1 MDITI
6 GSDTIN
12 ISCIPP
18 FFGLS
23 LKNFIVIQKVENF
36 SILVAI
42 FLKGKNLSQSVS
54 IKLFEDRN
62 VRTLWDE
69 ETEEWY
75 FSVHDVIAILTNQPD
90 YEKVRNYWKWLR
102 NKLKQEGSELGSD
115 TTQLKL
121 QAADF

>member
-1 MDITI
+1 M
-6 GSDTIN
+6 
-12 ISCIPP
+12 
-18 FFGLS
+18 
-23 LKNFIVIQKVENF
+23 
-36 SILVAI
+36 
-42 FLKGKNLSQSVS
+42 SQSVS

-69 ETEEWY
+69 EAEKWY

-102 NKLKQEGSELGSD
+102 NKLKQEGSEVGSN

-121 QAADF
+121 QVYYFSKIDFSITVASFLY

>member
-1 MDITI
+1 M
-6 GSDTIN
+6 
-12 ISCIPP
+12 
-18 FFGLS
+18 
-23 LKNFIVIQKVENF
+23 
-36 SILVAI
+36 
-42 FLKGKNLSQSVS
+42 SQSVS

-69 ETEEWY
+69 ETEKWY

-102 NKLKQEGSELGSD
+102 NKLKQEGSQLGSN

-121 QAADF
+121 QATDGKFYMTDVADTEQVLRLVQTIPSPKAEPFRHLLI